1 MGETAYTSASIP
13 GKKMTTPMRCYD
25 YNNYYSKVRNDG
37 IIYTTGLTF
46 TYTPEPGPRTKCG
59 PAEEIMRNSAIG
71 PASYKKKSN
80 EVKKCSFQMCKY
92 PKSNP

>member
-13 GKKMTTPMRCYD
+13 GKKMTTPMRCYN
-25 YNNYYSKVRNDG
+25 YNYYSKVRNDG

-80 EVKKCSFQMCKY
+80 SENMQFSNVQVPKK
-92 PKSNP
+92 

>member
-13 GKKMTTPMRCYD
+13 GKKMTTPMRCY

-46 TYTPEPGPRTKCG
+46 TYTPEPGPRSKCG
-59 PAEEIMRNSAIG
+59 PAEDIMRNSAIG
-71 PASYKKKSN
+71 TSAFTLYKLINKPP
-80 EVKKCSFQMCKY
+80 CLRRYQMIII
-92 PKSNP
+92 SE